1 MKSTPYRFPSVA
13 DDSDSDFPAW
23 IAPVAEPTY
32 LPSSALPDS
41 RSVNAA
47 AGPSS
52 SCGNGPQVDAVKPE
66 MEIIDVQGMPFK
78 FHRG

>member
-41 RSVNAA
+41 RNVNAP
-47 AGPSS
+47 AGPSFS
-52 SCGNGPQVDAVKPE
+52 RRNGPKVDAIKPE
-66 MEIIDVQGMPFK
+66 MEIIDIRGRAFK
-78 FHRG
+78 FHRV